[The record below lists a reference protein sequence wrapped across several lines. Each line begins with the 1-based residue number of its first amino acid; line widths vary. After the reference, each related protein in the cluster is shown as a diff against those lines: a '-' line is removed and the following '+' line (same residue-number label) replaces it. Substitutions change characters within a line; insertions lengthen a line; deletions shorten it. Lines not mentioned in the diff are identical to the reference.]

1 MSFRIQPTAPARPNR
16 CQLFGPG
23 SRPAIFEK
31 MAKSD
36 ADVIN
41 IDLEDSVAPSD
52 KDSARENIIQAIG
65 DIDWGAKTL
74 SVRIN
79 GLDTPFWYR
88 DVVDLLE
95 RAPDRL
101 DQIMIPK
108 VGCAADLYAVDA
120 LVSAV
125 EVAKGRSK
133 RIAFEV
139 IIESAA
145 GIAHVEEIAAASP
158 RLEAMSLGAADF
170 AASMGMQTTG
180 IGGTQENYYMLHEG
194 QKHWSDPWHWA
205 QTAIV
210 AACRTHGVLPVDGPF
225 GDFSDDEGFRAQALR
240 SATLGIVGKW
250 AIHPKQVAL
259 ANEIF
264 TLSDAAVTEAREILA
279 AMEEAKAKGE
289 GATVYKGRLVDIA
302 SIKQAEVIVRQ
313 FEKCVDA
320 QRIFVRKFS
329 RSVSSYEAWS
339 RRSGQ
344 NLAPVHAG
352 LFNQPTALGL
362 SNTPVRTTSP
372 LRLRRRPTPSMRP
385 CEIAHGVFQVV
396 CTKFRAHTEFQAPQY
411 IADQVQTWHRETSF
425 QEKALGFR
433 VEGRRRIVL
442 ALASNDQ
449 RPQMGR
455 FRWGKASSSKLSVRA
470 AWQRIRQE
478 QPKGTPPDSK
488 GANVSC
494 ASHAMNATARQS
506 CDLWIGDAPPKT
518 CRPPPAPCQAA

>member
-1 MSFRIQPTAPARPNR
+1 MSFRTQPAPVARPNR

-31 MAKSD
+31 MAGSA

-52 KDSARENIIQAIG
+52 KDSARQNVIQAIG
-65 DIDWGAKTL
+65 DVDWGNKTL

-79 GLDTPFWYR
+79 GLDTPYWYR

-95 RAPDRL
+95 NASERL

-108 VGCAADLYAVDA
+108 VGNAADIYAVDA
-120 LVSAV
+120 LVSAI
-125 EVAKGRSK
+125 EAAKGRKK

-158 RLEAMSLGAADF
+158 RLQAMSLGAADF
-170 AASMGMQTTG
+170 AASMGMATTG
-180 IGGTQENYYMLHEG
+180 IGGTQEGYYMVREG
-194 QKHWSDPWHWA
+194 QKYWSDPWHWA

-240 SATLGIVGKW
+240 SATLGMVGKW

-259 ANEIF
+259 ANEVF
-264 TLSDAAVTEAREILA
+264 TPSEAAVQEAREILV

-313 FEKCVDA
+313 WDM
-320 QRIFVRKFS
+320 I
-329 RSVSSYEAWS
+329 
-339 RRSGQ
+339 
-344 NLAPVHAG
+344 
-352 LFNQPTALGL
+352 
-362 SNTPVRTTSP
+362 
-372 LRLRRRPTPSMRP
+372 
-385 CEIAHGVFQVV
+385 
-396 CTKFRAHTEFQAPQY
+396 
-411 IADQVQTWHRETSF
+411 
-425 QEKALGFR
+425 
-433 VEGRRRIVL
+433 
-442 ALASNDQ
+442 
-449 RPQMGR
+449 
-455 FRWGKASSSKLSVRA
+455 
-470 AWQRIRQE
+470 
-478 QPKGTPPDSK
+478 
-488 GANVSC
+488 
-494 ASHAMNATARQS
+494 NA
-506 CDLWIGDAPPKT
+506 
-518 CRPPPAPCQAA
+518 